1 MKNFVLGILSAYV
14 VNDVIKRVFASKH
27 KGSKT
32 DEFKSAG
39 QFSGVSSTP
48 SENVNNGTF
57 GAKFG
62 AKPYKAK

>member
-57 GAKFG
+57 
-62 AKPYKAK
+62 